1 MKHINEFNVIVE
13 GYNKKEFISYDVMP
27 YLMRCYEET
36 KKKDKP
42 KTFEEFKE
50 FVRSKSMYQYWCRC
64 EYEIVLNSLFS
75 GRTKEEKIDVYFQIS
90 LNINTVTKLLM
101 ENVNN

>member
-1 MKHINEFNVIVE
+1 MKHLNEYNVIVE
-13 GYNKKEFISYDVMP
+13 DYNKREFVSYNVMP

-42 KTFEEFKE
+42 NTFDEFKE

-64 EYEIVLNSLFS
+64 EYEIVINSLFS
-75 GRTKEEKIDVYFQIS
+75 SHTNEEKIDVYFQIS
-90 LNINTVTKLLM
+90 MNIDIVTKLFI
-101 ENVNN
+101 ENINK

>member
-1 MKHINEFNVIVE
+1 MKHINEYNVIVE
-13 GYNKKEFISYDVMP
+13 DYNKKEFVSYDVMP

-36 KKKDKP
+36 RKKDKP

-50 FVRSKSMYQYWCRC
+50 FIRSKSMYQYWCRC

-90 LNINTVTKLLM
+90 LNIDVVTKLLI
-101 ENVNN
+101 ENINK

>member
-13 GYNKKEFISYDVMP
+13 DYNKKEFVSYDVMP
-27 YLMRCYEET
+27 YLMKCYEET

-42 KTFEEFKE
+42 NTFDEFKE
-50 FVRSKSMYQYWCRC
+50 FVRSKSMYQFWCRC

-90 LNINTVTKLLM
+90 LNIDTVTKLLM
-101 ENVNN
+101 ENVSK

>member
-1 MKHINEFNVIVE
+1 MKHINEFTVIVE
-13 GYNKKEFISYDVMP
+13 DYNKKEFISYDVMP

>member
-1 MKHINEFNVIVE
+1 MKHINEYNVIVE
-13 GYNKKEFISYDVMP
+13 DYNNKEFVSYDVMP
-27 YLMRCYEET
+27 YLMRCYDET

-90 LNINTVTKLLM
+90 LNIDVVTKLLM
-101 ENVNN
+101 DNVNK